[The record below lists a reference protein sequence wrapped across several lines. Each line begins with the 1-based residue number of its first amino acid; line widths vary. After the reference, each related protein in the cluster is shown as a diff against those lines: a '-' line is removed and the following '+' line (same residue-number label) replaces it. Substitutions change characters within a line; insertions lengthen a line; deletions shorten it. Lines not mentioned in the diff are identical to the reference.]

1 MKTAHVLVLGLFL
14 SVAPAA
20 GGKSTLD
27 IEVLSGTFH
36 VEGTAHF
43 MAQPPGDWSTFDVT
57 DSAPVSELAT
67 AWWEGEMSTAS
78 ATASVGSVEAFPHA
92 SGYDSVAWAF
102 ARSEYTFR
110 PRYDQSHVT
119 FTMDL
124 DVGAYPWNDS
134 VALYL
139 ADLTTGN
146 VLLDFTG
153 PFDDALLA
161 LDNSAT
167 INVPYLYLPSP
178 STSVLQLAP
187 HLAGDHVYSLRMS
200 VMPDSAYDG
209 EAWSGRI
216 DVSTSPF
223 VPAPGALL
231 LGAFGTGL
239 FGWLR
244 RRRTL

>member
-1 MKTAHVLVLGLFL
+1 MKTAHFLVLGFFL

-20 GGKSTLD
+20 GGKPTLD

-36 VEGTAHF
+36 VEGTAYH
-43 MAQPPGDWSTFDVT
+43 MEQPSSDWSTFDVT
-57 DSAPVSELAT
+57 DSAPVSEQAT

-78 ATASVGSVEAFPHA
+78 AAAAAGSVEAFAHA
-92 SGYDSVAWAF
+92 PGEGGRAWAL

-110 PRYDQSHVT
+110 PLYDRPYVT

-124 DVGAYPWNDS
+124 DVGAYPWNDN

-161 LDNSAT
+161 LDSSAT

-178 STSVLQLAP
+178 STSVLQLTP
-187 HLAGDHVYSLRMS
+187 HLAGDHVYSLRMN

-209 EAWSGRI
+209 EAWSGRV
-216 DVSTSPF
+216 DVSTSPV